1 MELYFTASLAVIA
14 DHVPQASFKVSHL
27 DRATSKAEDVWGSA
41 HRLKH
46 LNVFF
51 SQLLVDFA
59 VR

>member
-27 DRATSKAEDVWGSA
+27 DRVTSKAEDVWGSA

-51 SQLLVDFA
+51 PSCW
-59 VR
+59 